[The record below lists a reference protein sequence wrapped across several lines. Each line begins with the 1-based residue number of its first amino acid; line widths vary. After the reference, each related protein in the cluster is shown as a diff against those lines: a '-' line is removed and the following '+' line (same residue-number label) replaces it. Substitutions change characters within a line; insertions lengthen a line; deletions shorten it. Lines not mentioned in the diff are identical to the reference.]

1 MTGRAG
7 RRPRGSATAVAAI
20 GGLGVAL
27 LPGLLGLV
35 PAHAVLAEEVPRT
48 RVATTST
55 VKVTRDGQRAAHLS
69 FRVRAANEAG
79 VEVTN
84 QAWARAACRGCRAVA
99 ISVQVI
105 VEGHVPNLTAPAQP
119 DRPPVVIARNIALAE
134 DVPRGVRRQVTGSGG
149 RAAGCA
155 DCNAMAIAYQFVV
168 VGKHRLRLTPA
179 ARSRLATIE
188 RQMRAE
194 AIWSVSHGV
203 SNGLLQ
209 ARMDRYSRQ
218 ILSVLATGVVLWP
231 H

>member
-79 VEVTN
+79 VLNQRRSPGSSACVTS
-84 QAWARAACRGCRAVA
+84 ATTL
-99 ISVQVI
+99 S
-105 VEGHVPNLTAPAQP
+105 
-119 DRPPVVIARNIALAE
+119 
-134 DVPRGVRRQVTGSGG
+134 PRSSRR
-149 RAAGCA
+149 
-155 DCNAMAIAYQFVV
+155 
-168 VGKHRLRLTPA
+168 
-179 ARSRLATIE
+179 E
-188 RQMRAE
+188 RQ
-194 AIWSVSHGV
+194 SYPTS
-203 SNGLLQ
+203 L
-209 ARMDRYSRQ
+209 
-218 ILSVLATGVVLWP
+218 
-231 H
+231 